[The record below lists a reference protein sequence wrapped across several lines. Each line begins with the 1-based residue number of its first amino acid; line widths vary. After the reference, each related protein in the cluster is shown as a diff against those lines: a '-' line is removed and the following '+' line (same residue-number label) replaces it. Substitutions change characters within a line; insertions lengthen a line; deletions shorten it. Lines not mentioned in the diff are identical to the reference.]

1 MYKYPSKDLTA
12 KVALGYP
19 LPIFARRSVA
29 GGSSARAPGNQNNES
44 TRLRLSHLIK
54 YAKIYPWQGSV
65 LKRRSSF
72 AAKERGADFD
82 SVGAAPQAAAKSGV
96 NCFRYL
102 KPDDFKETESVPAKF
117 LYKQNCFNSVFK
129 TTSGSRNSQVSK
141 LSDVISIRL
150 EFGQA
155 QELESQFNHHE
166 EREAYLL
173 TFGAWQKS
181 PRWWRFCRFY
191 LAIRLLSAPCL
202 KEKSEKKVI

>member
-1 MYKYPSKDLTA
+1 MWTSLA
-12 KVALGYP
+12 RKVP
-19 LPIFARRSVA
+19 LYIGMLEASLSCWWFIGDRARIRPPGHVRAAENARKCQRKCTKVHQDSGGGDTHCYSSRRSVA

-72 AAKERGADFD
+72 AAKERAADFD

-117 LYKQNCFNSVFK
+117 LYKQNSVCFNSVLK
-129 TTSGSRNSQVSK
+129 THFRQSQ
-141 LSDVISIRL
+141 
-150 EFGQA
+150 
-155 QELESQFNHHE
+155 
-166 EREAYLL
+166 
-173 TFGAWQKS
+173 
-181 PRWWRFCRFY
+181 
-191 LAIRLLSAPCL
+191 LASL
-202 KEKSEKKVI
+202 KI

>member
-1 MYKYPSKDLTA
+1 VYKYPSKDLTA

-72 AAKERGADFD
+72 AAQKRGADFD

-102 KPDDFKETESVPAKF
+102 KPDDFKETESVTAKF
-117 LYKQNCFNSVFK
+117 LYKQNYLNSVLI
-129 TTSGSRNSQVSK
+129 TTSGSRQSRNLAMFFQLDSN
-141 LSDVISIRL
+141 LDRL
-150 EFGQA
+150 K
-155 QELESQFNHHE
+155 SWNHN
-166 EREAYLL
+166 L
-173 TFGAWQKS
+173 
-181 PRWWRFCRFY
+181 
-191 LAIRLLSAPCL
+191 IIM
-202 KEKSEKKVI
+202 KSERLTC

>member
-1 MYKYPSKDLTA
+1 MRDFLVSVYKYPSKDLTA

-72 AAKERGADFD
+72 AAKKGGADFD
-82 SVGAAPQAAAKSGV
+82 FLGAAPQAAAKSGV

-102 KPDDFKETESVPAKF
+102 KPDDFRDTKTVSAKIF
-117 LYKQNCFNSVFK
+117 VQARILNSGKILIFHFRQSPVLKLAMLFQLDSNLDK
-129 TTSGSRNSQVSK
+129 LKSK
-141 LSDVISIRL
+141 
-150 EFGQA
+150 
-155 QELESQFNHHE
+155 NHNLIIMKRH
-166 EREAYLL
+166 AYLL
-173 TFGAWQKS
+173 TFGALQKS
-181 PRWWRFCRFY
+181 PKW
-191 LAIRLLSAPCL
+191 
-202 KEKSEKKVI
+202 

>member
-1 MYKYPSKDLTA
+1 VYKYPSKDLTA

-44 TRLRLSHLIK
+44 TRLRLNHLIK

-72 AAKERGADFD
+72 AAKKGGADFD
-82 SVGAAPQAAAKSGV
+82 FLGAAPQAAAKSGV

-102 KPDDFKETESVPAKF
+102 KPDDFRDTKTVSAKIF
-117 LYKQNCFNSVFK
+117 VQARILNSGKILFS
-129 TTSGSRNSQVSK
+129 TSGKFVSFK
-141 LSDVISIRL
+141 IGDVISTRL

-155 QELESQFNHHE
+155 QEQKSQFNHHE
-166 EREAYLL
+166 EARLPVD
-173 TFGAWQKS
+173 F
-181 PRWWRFCRFY
+181 WRVTEESKMVTI
-191 LAIRLLSAPCL
+191 LSLLSRNSSVVSSIF
-202 KEKSEKKVI
+202 ERKV